1 MKRIYALAAIVLA
14 LGGLAAYLL
23 WRQGSGSLPGAE
35 TAFALED
42 SAAVRRILLERVV
55 KGREE
60 AQVELRRD
68 AAGGWALDGRYP
80 AFAPPVRR
88 MLRTLSLIH
97 VREPLRGPGE
107 ETALRILRTL
117 HTRIRL
123 YDGRGRLLKSY
134 LLGTEARGQ
143 LGSLM
148 MLEGARRPYIVELP
162 GHQGYI
168 NGFFP
173 LEVDFWRE
181 NELFYA
187 ELDSIAAIGLRDGRR
202 RLQARLA
209 REAPGGPWRL
219 DLGSLPDSA
228 ALRAYLAPFV
238 GKIYAESFAGG
249 SYPGLLDQLRQKSP
263 DRVLTIEYFHRP
275 PLRVY
280 LFERGDNP
288 SGYFGWREDRGE
300 LLTVQ
305 RFVIDK
311 FLALP
316 EAWLRPADAVPLP

>member
-1 MKRIYALAAIVLA
+1 MKRIYGLAAVALALA
-14 LGGLAAYLL
+14 GGAAYLL
-23 WRQGSGSLPGAE
+23 WGQGSGSLPGAE

-68 AAGGWALDGRYP
+68 PAGAWTLNGQYL

-97 VREPLRGPGE
+97 VREPLRGQGE

-148 MLEGARRPYIVELP
+148 MLEGARTPYIVELP

-173 LEVDFWRE
+173 LEADFWRE

-187 ELDSIAAIGLRDGRR
+187 EQDSIAAIGLRDGKR
-202 RLQARLA
+202 RLRARLV
-209 REAPGGPWRL
+209 RESLEAPWRL
-219 DLGSLPDSA
+219 DLGGMPDSA
-228 ALRAYLAPFV
+228 ALRAYLAPFR

-249 SYPGLLDQLRQKSP
+249 SYPGLFGQLRQKSP
-263 DRVLTIEYFHRP
+263 DQVLTVEYFRRP
-275 PLRVY
+275 PIRIY

-305 RFVIDK
+305 RFVVDK
-311 FLALP
+311 FLAFP
-316 EAWLRPADAVPLP
+316 EAWLRPADAAPLP